1 MSQLGYNHIQPRR
14 ATMKRAEIARF
25 AFTTVALLIGAL
37 GTIGCAPKVWSASA
51 IQPSQPGDTKE
62 VWIYLHT
69 NDDAVDGV
77 YRCYDGEQ
85 KPVCKRATLVTK

>member
-1 MSQLGYNHIQPRR
+1 MKKQAKTMGQRR
-14 ATMKRAEIARF
+14 NWCLPLVRGARS
-25 AFTTVALLIGAL
+25 ALCAGAL
-37 GTIGCAPKVWSASA
+37 GVVLFGAAGCAPKVWAASA
-51 IQPSQPGDTKE
+51 IQPSQPGDTKD

>member
-1 MSQLGYNHIQPRR
+1 MKKQASTMGHGR
-14 ATMKRAEIARF
+14 ASCLRLVREARS
-25 AFTTVALLIGAL
+25 VLCVGAL
-37 GTIGCAPKVWSASA
+37 GMVLFGAAGCAPKVWAASA
-51 IQPSQPGDTKE
+51 IQPSQPGDTKD